1 MQTKYKVWV
10 EKGSEFYNRSMK
22 SLLEKNNI
30 EMYSTHNEEKFVESF
45 IKPSKLTLIKTWR
58 HFQKTFILIN

>member
-1 MQTKYKVWV
+1 M
-10 EKGSEFYNRSMK
+10 EKDNEFYNRSMK

-30 EMYSTHNEEKFVESF
+30 EIYSTHNEEKSVESF
-45 IKPSKLTLIKTWR
+45 IKPSKLTLIKTWL